1 MSWFIY
7 LHHLEQLLANL
18 SYKHSLLVLGISFRR
33 SKDILLHHGCN
44 NFLHSLH
51 PVSFTWKTAS
61 QKTAK
66 KSAKKELLN
75 PVIKA
80 PVVQKVD
87 SAMIPI
93 QNTKIH
99 SHLQGENVPL
109 DRMLV
114 HRNVTPQQYVAGTQL
129 YTTAELLEGQ
139 LVLTWN

>member
-1 MSWFIY
+1 M
-7 LHHLEQLLANL
+7 
-18 SYKHSLLVLGISFRR
+18 
-33 SKDILLHHGCN
+33 
-44 NFLHSLH
+44 
-51 PVSFTWKTAS
+51 
-61 QKTAK
+61 
-66 KSAKKELLN
+66 LN

-80 PVVQKVD
+80 PVVQKMD
-87 SAMIPI
+87 SAI